1 MAGGT
6 LFGGLLDRCT
16 VSPFAEVLKK
26 YTPNSLDGTSYFLN
40 VTNLK
45 RSDLNT
51 DILSYP
57 VQVCF
62 CRQGQPDCSY
72 EPHTEYAKKGQPFKV
87 PLVAVDQVKNTIPF
101 STICSSVSSGVAG
114 LNEGQSSQSTNE
126 SCTELEYNISLHMIL
141 KHCSYMLKV
150 HVIILG
156 YLNAPFKLKFLPCQC
171 PIGFQISKQ
180 TDS

>member
-1 MAGGT
+1 MQCNALCRTVHNKWMFFSSLGIAFVSWQRLVTPKFTQHSLHQQYSKVAGGT

-16 VSPFAEVLKK
+16 VSPLAEVFKK

-57 VQVCF
+57 VQECF

-87 PLVAVDQVKNTIPF
+87 PLVAVDQVK
-101 STICSSVSSGVAG
+101 
-114 LNEGQSSQSTNE
+114 
-126 SCTELEYNISLHMIL
+126 
-141 KHCSYMLKV
+141 KHNS
-150 HVIILG
+150 I
-156 YLNAPFKLKFLPCQC
+156 
-171 PIGFQISKQ
+171 
-180 TDS
+180 